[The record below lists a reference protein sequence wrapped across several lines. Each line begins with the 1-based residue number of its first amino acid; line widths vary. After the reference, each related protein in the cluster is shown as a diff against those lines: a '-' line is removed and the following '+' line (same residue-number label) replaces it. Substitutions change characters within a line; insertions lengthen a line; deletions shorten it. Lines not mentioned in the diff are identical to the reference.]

1 MAMLEPEGKQAHLAG
16 EGISM
21 QHHHLP
27 DRHVISITTENKAD
41 TEGKKNK
48 KKERKK
54 TPHRKRHVACSFLI
68 KYF

>member
-21 QHHHLP
+21 KHHHLP

-41 TEGKKNK
+41 TEGKKK
-48 KKERKK
+48 QKERKKERKHL
-54 TPHRKRHVACSFLI
+54 TGRGMLHVVF
-68 KYF
+68 